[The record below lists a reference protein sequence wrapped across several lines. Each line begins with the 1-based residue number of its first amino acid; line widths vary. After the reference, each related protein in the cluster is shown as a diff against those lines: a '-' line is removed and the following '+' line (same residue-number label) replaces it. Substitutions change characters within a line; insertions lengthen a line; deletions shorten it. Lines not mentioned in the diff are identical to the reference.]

1 MTSITVGVGDLQV
14 SSDPGSV
21 LVTYGIGSCI
31 ALLVFDPVRQ
41 VGGMVHYMLP
51 LSSITPDK
59 AKERPAMFADTGIPL
74 LFSRLTSLGSRKA
87 DWILK
92 VVGGASIQDNNKT
105 FEIGRRNYA
114 TLRKL
119 LGAAGVAICSESV
132 GGALW
137 RTARLFVGDG
147 RVTVRASDHLD
158 EVEL

>member
-1 MTSITVGVGDLQV
+1 VTPITVGVGDLQV

-31 ALLVFDPVRQ
+31 ALLVFDPVRH

-51 LSSITPDK
+51 FSAITPSK
-59 AKERPAMFADTGIPL
+59 AKARPAMFADTGVPL
-74 LFSRLTSLGSRKA
+74 LFNRLTSLGSRRT

-92 VVGGASIQDNNKT
+92 VVGGASIQDLNRR

-114 TLRKL
+114 ILREL
-119 LGAAGVAICSESV
+119 LSAMGLPICSEAV

-147 RVTVRASDHLD
+147 RATVRAGDHFD